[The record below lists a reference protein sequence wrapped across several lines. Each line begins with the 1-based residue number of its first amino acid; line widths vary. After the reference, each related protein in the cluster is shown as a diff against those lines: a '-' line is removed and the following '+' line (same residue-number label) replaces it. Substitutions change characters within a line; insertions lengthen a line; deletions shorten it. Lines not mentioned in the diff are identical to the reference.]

1 MELLRMKPLRYLL
14 SLCLWNSFMPLQAA
28 DETTLPKELIVKF
41 AVGSEGRQTTLQAMQ
56 AGTAAEAHL
65 QPLAQSLS
73 EQINIPLTITRATS
87 GQEVILAVDRDALM
101 AELMERL
108 QQRSDIEYVQPNWIM
123 QPLGGGVSQ

>member
-1 MELLRMKPLRYLL
+1 
-14 SLCLWNSFMPLQAA
+14 MPLQAA
-28 DETTLPKELIVKF
+28 DESPLPKELIVKF

-73 EQINIPLTITRATS
+73 EQINIPLTITQVTS
-87 GQEVILAVDRDALM
+87 GQEVILAVDRDALVV
-101 AELMERL
+101 ELMDRL

-123 QPLGGGVSQ
+123 QPLDGGVAQ